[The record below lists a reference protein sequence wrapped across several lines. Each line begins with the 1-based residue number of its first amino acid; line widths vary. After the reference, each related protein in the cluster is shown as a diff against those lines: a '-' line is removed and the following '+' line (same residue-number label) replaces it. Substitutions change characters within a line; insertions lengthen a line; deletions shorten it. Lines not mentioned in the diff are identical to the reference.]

1 MPTNYNTCSI
11 YIPQL
16 FGNFEFI
23 FCDYELFDLNRLDN
37 FLNKAIKTKMKESI
51 QFQDLDDYFR
61 IRFMF
66 KCSYGRKF
74 C

>member
-1 MPTNYNTCSI
+1 MPKNYNKYLI

-16 FGNFEFI
+16 FESIEFT
-23 FCDYELFDLNRLDN
+23 FWDYDLFDLNMLDD
-37 FLNKAIKTKMKESI
+37 FLDKVIKTKTSIDI

-66 KCSYGRKF
+66 
-74 C
+74 